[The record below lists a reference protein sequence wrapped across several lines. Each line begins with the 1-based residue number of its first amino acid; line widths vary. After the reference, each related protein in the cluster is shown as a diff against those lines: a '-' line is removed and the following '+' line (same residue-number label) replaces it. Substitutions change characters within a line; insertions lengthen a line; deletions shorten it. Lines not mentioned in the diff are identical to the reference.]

1 MLSPFGDA
9 GDQDLD
15 GRLDDPVRVELSGA
29 GPAQGVA
36 QAAKRLVD
44 QNQTERF
51 HRLEMTIKRRGHNP
65 DFPGH
70 LAQAQAAQAALLQ
83 ELEGGG
89 DDGAPGGLFALLA

>member
-1 MLSPFGDA
+1 MFASLGDA

-15 GRLDDPVRVELSGA
+15 GRLDHPIRVELAGA
-29 GPAQGVA
+29 GPAQGVT

-44 QNQTERF
+44 QNQAERF
-51 HRLEMTIKRRGHNP
+51 HRLEVTVKRRGHNP

-89 DDGAPGGLFALLA
+89 DDGPPGGLFALFP